1 MNIIFGKEHSRIT
14 MITYNRFLQMKCFVL
29 LKSVSLILLTVFL
42 CNVTYGQGSGKKKSA
57 PDSEAVRQLIES
69 RHFTCA
75 MQSVTPSG
83 GRMKQ
88 LSPGYTLTVAGDSL
102 ISNLPYFGTA
112 QISSNTSGAGYM
124 FTSASIDYEIS
135 IRKKGGWEIRIK
147 PKDQQ
152 ENPSFMLTVFESGN
166 ASLYV
171 NSISRSSISYA
182 GSLVV
187 K

>member
-1 MNIIFGKEHSRIT
+1 
-14 MITYNRFLQMKCFVL
+14 MKYLDFMKSVSFVL
-29 LKSVSLILLTVFL
+29 LTLFL
-42 CNVTYGQGSGKKKSA
+42 CNVTYGQGSGKNKNA
-57 PDSEAVRQLIES
+57 PDKEAVRQLIES
-69 RHFTCA
+69 RHYTCA

-112 QISSNTSGAGYM
+112 QISSSTSGDGYM
-124 FTSASIDYEIS
+124 FTSVSIEYELS
-135 IRKKGGWEIRIK
+135 MRKKGGWEIRIK
-147 PKDQQ
+147 TKDQQ

-166 ASLYV
+166 TSLYV

-182 GSLVV
+182 GTLVV